1 MIDDRGAVPSAIDLL
16 DNKITNQKLVYD
28 FKPFFSDGFRSDK
41 DGNIWTSAG
50 KAIKCF
56 NPKNELIGQI
66 LVPEL
71 VSNLEFGGKDGNI
84 LYMLGVQDENEK
96 FTKLYFTDQKPH
108 AIIWEALVAYCDE
121 PFKTLNSSKD
131 PDLEQLEI
139 NFKVIDHNSTK
150 ENLEAI
156 DNVFN
161 KFRKKYSLINLDVSK
176 FIGKIEK
183 INQRGEKVTDN
194 QISNMANI
202 HQSLLEAKKCE
213 DLIYFVEDD
222 YIHKKESLKEMIFT
236 YERLASQINNEI
248 IICPTDY
255 PYLYAKSE
263 MTQNFLGQNYHWRKV
278 NETLCTFLTSKKM
291 IEKYWDKYVSMCE
304 KEHAPFEKP
313 LHDIYKKELCLS
325 PIPSLAL
332 HFTNVNSIFGL
343 SPNVNWKKIWDQN
356 EN

>member
-1 MIDDRGAVPSAIDLL
+1 MKNIKNSNKPSFFKKLFIKISRKLGYEIIDQNNFEIVTSNKKIDEHLSVL
-16 DNKITNQKLVYD
+16 GHKSINLPLGEVKITREVKALDIIIRTCASVNMLTQNKSRLFDKEKIEYTT
-28 FKPFFSDGFRSDK
+28 KTIRS
-41 DGNIWTSAG
+41 
-50 KAIKCF
+50 
-56 NPKNELIGQI
+56 L
-66 LVPEL
+66 
-71 VSNLEFGGKDGNI
+71 
-84 LYMLGVQDENEK
+84 
-96 FTKLYFTDQKPH
+96 
-108 AIIWEALVAYCDE
+108 
-121 PFKTLNSSKD
+121 LNSSKD

-139 NFKVIDHNSTK
+139 NFKVIDHNSTA
-150 ENLEAI
+150 ENLAAI
-156 DNVFN
+156 DSVFGE
-161 KFRKKYSLINLDVSK
+161 FSKKYSLINLDVSK
-176 FIGKIEK
+176 FISKIDK
-183 INQRGEKVTDN
+183 TNQRGKKVTDN

-222 YIHKKESLKEMIFT
+222 YIHKKDTLKEMVFT
-236 YERLASQINNEI
+236 YERLASQTNSEI
-248 IICPTDY
+248 ILCPADY

-278 NETLCTFLTSKKM
+278 NETLCTFLTSKQM

-313 LHDIYKKELCLS
+313 LHDIYKKELCIS

-343 SPNVNWKKIWDQN
+343 SPNVNWKKVWNQN

>member
-1 MIDDRGAVPSAIDLL
+1 MKNIKNSNKPSFFKKLFIKISRKLGYEIIDQNNFEIVTSNKKIDEHLSVL
-16 DNKITNQKLVYD
+16 GHKSINLPLGEVKITRKVKALDIIIRTCASVNMLTQNKSRLFDKEKIEYTI
-28 FKPFFSDGFRSDK
+28 KTIRS
-41 DGNIWTSAG
+41 
-50 KAIKCF
+50 
-56 NPKNELIGQI
+56 L
-66 LVPEL
+66 
-71 VSNLEFGGKDGNI
+71 
-84 LYMLGVQDENEK
+84 
-96 FTKLYFTDQKPH
+96 
-108 AIIWEALVAYCDE
+108 
-121 PFKTLNSSKD
+121 LNSSED

-139 NFKVIDHNSTK
+139 NFKVIDHNSTV
-150 ENLEAI
+150 ENLAAI
-156 DNVFN
+156 DSVFGE
-161 KFRKKYSLINLDVSK
+161 FSKKYSLINLDVSK
-176 FIGKIEK
+176 FISKIDK
-183 INQRGEKVTDN
+183 TNQRGKKVTDN

-222 YIHKKESLKEMIFT
+222 YIHKKDTLKEMVFT
-236 YERLASQINNEI
+236 YERLASQTNSEI
-248 IICPTDY
+248 ILCPADY

-278 NETLCTFLTSKKM
+278 NETLCTFLTSKQM

-313 LHDIYKKELCLS
+313 LHDIYKKELCIS

-343 SPNVNWKKIWDQN
+343 SPNVNWKKVWNQN

>member
-1 MIDDRGAVPSAIDLL
+1 MKNIKNSNKPSFFKKLFIKISRKLGYEIIDQNNFEIVTSNKKIDEHLSVL
-16 DNKITNQKLVYD
+16 GHKSINLPLGEVKITRKVKALDIIIRTCASVNMLTQNKSRLFDKEKIEYTI
-28 FKPFFSDGFRSDK
+28 KTIRS
-41 DGNIWTSAG
+41 
-50 KAIKCF
+50 
-56 NPKNELIGQI
+56 L
-66 LVPEL
+66 
-71 VSNLEFGGKDGNI
+71 
-84 LYMLGVQDENEK
+84 
-96 FTKLYFTDQKPH
+96 
-108 AIIWEALVAYCDE
+108 
-121 PFKTLNSSKD
+121 LNSSKD

-139 NFKVIDHNSTK
+139 NFKVIDHNSTA
-150 ENLEAI
+150 ENLAAI
-156 DNVFN
+156 DSVFGE
-161 KFRKKYSLINLDVSK
+161 FSKKYSLINLNVSK
-176 FIGKIEK
+176 FISKIDK
-183 INQRGEKVTDN
+183 TNQRGEKVTDN

-222 YIHKKESLKEMIFT
+222 YIHKKDTLKEMVFT
-236 YERLASQINNEI
+236 YERLASQTNSEI
-248 IICPTDY
+248 ILCPADY

-278 NETLCTFLTSKKM
+278 NETLCTFLTSKQM

-313 LHDIYKKELCLS
+313 LHDIYKKELCIS

-343 SPNVNWKKIWDQN
+343 SPNVNWKKVWNQN

>member
-1 MIDDRGAVPSAIDLL
+1 MKNIKNSNKPSFFKKLFIKISRKLGYEIIDQNNFEIVTSNKKIDEHLSVL
-16 DNKITNQKLVYD
+16 GHKSINLPLGEVKITRKVKALDIIIRTCASVNMLTQNKSRLFDKEKIEYTI
-28 FKPFFSDGFRSDK
+28 KTIRS
-41 DGNIWTSAG
+41 
-50 KAIKCF
+50 
-56 NPKNELIGQI
+56 L
-66 LVPEL
+66 
-71 VSNLEFGGKDGNI
+71 
-84 LYMLGVQDENEK
+84 
-96 FTKLYFTDQKPH
+96 
-108 AIIWEALVAYCDE
+108 
-121 PFKTLNSSKD
+121 LNSSKD

-139 NFKVIDHNSTK
+139 NFKVIDHNSTA
-150 ENLEAI
+150 ENLAAI
-156 DNVFN
+156 DSVFGE
-161 KFRKKYSLINLDVSK
+161 FSKKYSLINLDVSK
-176 FIGKIEK
+176 FISKIDK
-183 INQRGEKVTDN
+183 TNQRGKKVTDN

-222 YIHKKESLKEMIFT
+222 YIHKKDTLKEMVFT
-236 YERLASQINNEI
+236 YERLASQTNSEI
-248 IICPTDY
+248 ILCPADY

-278 NETLCTFLTSKKM
+278 NETLCTFLTSKQM

-313 LHDIYKKELCLS
+313 LHDIYKKELCIS

-343 SPNVNWKKIWDQN
+343 SPNVNWKKVWNQN

>member
-1 MIDDRGAVPSAIDLL
+1 MKNIKNSNKPSFFKKLFIKISRKLGYEIIDQNNFEIVTSNKKIDEHLSVL
-16 DNKITNQKLVYD
+16 GHKSINLPLGEVKITRKVKALDIIIRTCASVNMLTQNKSRLFDKEKIEYTI
-28 FKPFFSDGFRSDK
+28 KTIRS
-41 DGNIWTSAG
+41 
-50 KAIKCF
+50 
-56 NPKNELIGQI
+56 L
-66 LVPEL
+66 
-71 VSNLEFGGKDGNI
+71 
-84 LYMLGVQDENEK
+84 
-96 FTKLYFTDQKPH
+96 
-108 AIIWEALVAYCDE
+108 
-121 PFKTLNSSKD
+121 LNSSKD

-139 NFKVIDHNSTK
+139 NFKIIDHNSTV
-150 ENLEAI
+150 ENLVAI
-156 DNVFN
+156 DSVFGE
-161 KFRKKYSLINLDVSK
+161 FSKKYSLINLDVSK
-176 FIGKIEK
+176 FISKIDK
-183 INQRGEKVTDN
+183 TNQRGEKVTDN

-222 YIHKKESLKEMIFT
+222 YIHKKDTLKEMVFT
-236 YERLASQINNEI
+236 YERLASQTNSEI
-248 IICPTDY
+248 ILCPADY

-278 NETLCTFLTSKKM
+278 NETLCTFLTSKQM

-313 LHDIYKKELCLS
+313 LHDIYKKELCIS

-343 SPNVNWKKIWDQN
+343 SPNVNWKKVWNQN

>member
-1 MIDDRGAVPSAIDLL
+1 MKNIKNSNKPSFFKKLFIKISRKLGYEIIDQNNFEVVTSNKKIDEHLSTL
-16 DNKITNQKLVYD
+16 GHKSINLPLGEVKITRKVKTLDIIIRTCASVNMLTQNKSRLFEKKKIEYTIRTI
-28 FKPFFSDGFRSDK
+28 RS
-41 DGNIWTSAG
+41 
-50 KAIKCF
+50 
-56 NPKNELIGQI
+56 L
-66 LVPEL
+66 
-71 VSNLEFGGKDGNI
+71 
-84 LYMLGVQDENEK
+84 
-96 FTKLYFTDQKPH
+96 
-108 AIIWEALVAYCDE
+108 
-121 PFKTLNSSKD
+121 LNSSKNH
-131 PDLEQLEI
+131 DLKKLEI
-139 NFKVIDHNSTK
+139 NFKVIDHNSTS
-150 ENLEAI
+150 ENLGAI
-156 DNVFN
+156 ASVF
-161 KFRKKYSLINLDVSK
+161 KEFGKKYSLINLDVSK
-176 FIGKIEK
+176 FINKIEK
-183 INQRGEKVTDN
+183 INQRDEKVTDN

-222 YIHKKESLKEMIFT
+222 YIHKKDSLKEMIFT
-236 YERLASQINNEI
+236 YERLASQINNEVI
-248 IICPTDY
+248 LCPTDY

-313 LHDIYKKELCLS
+313 LHDIYENELCLS

-343 SPNVNWKKIWDQN
+343 SPNVNWKKVWDQN